1 MLVIV
6 EAGGRRGSDSGL
18 GGELAADR
26 RNVGE
31 PALAGAPIEPE
42 LDGQLGVC
50 QQAELLGGWVLSR
63 TLGHSCII
71 ANGCDTV
78 VG

>member
-1 MLVIV
+1 MMVIV
-6 EAGGRRGSDSGL
+6 EAGGRRGNGGGL